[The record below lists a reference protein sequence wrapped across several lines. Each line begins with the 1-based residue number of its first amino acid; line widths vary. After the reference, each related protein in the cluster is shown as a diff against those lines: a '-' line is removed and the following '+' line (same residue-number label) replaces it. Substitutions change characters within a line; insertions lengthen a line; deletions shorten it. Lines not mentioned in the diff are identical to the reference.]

1 MRVLLDTHVVMW
13 ALAGSPRLSTRAGLC
28 MLDVTIRHAAAVER
42 IRAPHADPF
51 DRLLLAQ
58 CEVETMRL
66 MTADKVLAR
75 LPVAIAC

>member
-1 MRVLLDTHVVMW
+1 MRT
-13 ALAGSPRLSTRAGLC
+13 
-28 MLDVTIRHAAAVER
+28 LDVTIRHAAAVER

-51 DRLLLAQ
+51 DRLPLAQ